1 MAVRPGL
8 PLSARALLLTA
19 ALLIVFGPAPL
30 RAQEVSEFELKAV
43 FLYRF
48 AGFVDW
54 PVQDEAGRDRPFTV
68 GVVGTDPFG
77 TALDA
82 IAARSVAGRPIEVL
96 RFAGLDEIVP
106 TDILYVSASEDR
118 RLGQVISSVEGRPTL
133 TVGDAPGF
141 LDAGGMIRFVTRDRR
156 IHLEINRCAT
166 DVEGFRINAR
176 LLQVA
181 DRVVDACG
189 AAR

>member
-1 MAVRPGL
+1 MRRA
-8 PLSARALLLTA
+8 AALLLTA
-19 ALLIVFGPAPL
+19 VWLTAGAARLG
-30 RAQEVSEFELKAV
+30 AQEVSEFDLKAV

-54 PVQDEAGRDRPFTV
+54 PVQDEGGRDGAFTV

-82 IAARSVAGRPIEVL
+82 LTERSVAGRPIEVL
-96 RFAGLDEIVP
+96 RFPDVEDLVP
-106 TDILYVSASEDR
+106 TDILYVSPSEDR
-118 RLGQVISSVEGRPTL
+118 RLDQVIRAVGGRNTL
-133 TVGDAPGF
+133 TVGDSPDF

-156 IHLEINRCAT
+156 IHLEINRCAAE
-166 DVEGFRINAR
+166 VEGFRIDAR

-181 DRVVDACG
+181 DRVVDQCG
-189 AAR
+189 SAR